1 MLMMNRVFSIMA
13 VAYILGILVL
23 PRLIPETAM
32 VRIWN
37 PYSLL
42 HVPLYGALMVL
53 LTFAFL
59 PRLVDSKPFS
69 FRPFSLLLPGGI
81 ASLVGILDEVNQASI
96 PHRDASITDVFLDV
110 AGIFLAALSIS
121 YWQKRKKSNR
131 GLKKTGQPETMQSP
145 VL

>member
-1 MLMMNRVFSIMA
+1 MLHPIFSILSA
-13 VAYILGILVL
+13 AYISGIFIL

-59 PRLVDSKPFS
+59 PRLIDSKAVS

-96 PHRDASITDVFLDV
+96 PHRDASVTDVLLDV
-110 AGIFLAALSIS
+110 AGIVLAVLSIS
-121 YWQKRKKSNR
+121 YWQKRKHRRESI
-131 GLKKTGQPETMQSP
+131 
-145 VL
+145 